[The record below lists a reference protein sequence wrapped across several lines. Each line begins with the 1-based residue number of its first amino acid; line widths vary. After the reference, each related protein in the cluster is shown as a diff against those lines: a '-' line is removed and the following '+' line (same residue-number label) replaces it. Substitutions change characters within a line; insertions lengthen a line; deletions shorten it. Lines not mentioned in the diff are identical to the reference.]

1 MKQKK
6 HAEMTHDERV
16 DEFWLYFHDYNNSE
30 YTLVPLILAA
40 GDFFD
45 AVFGPERC
53 NQGMSNLL
61 GHNLAGDDPD
71 KWREGLEDAQSA
83 FLTEAFVGDLLQ
95 ELSAYGQFGICLSA
109 ETADSEAMVADRL
122 SKFLEQ
128 GASLL
133 ALCPLNDWLGKER
146 SVDLEQTIMLALN
159 RWELDHGQPVKPE
172 ALAIFGGVTIG
183 RMRNIISGKTAEL
196 PKRSDG
202 VPAKNAL
209 KWLDKKFEFYPSIW
223 RTDRPDVREAAE
235 HENITTI
242 FDPLFVPKARDGS
255 IFHPGLGRSG
265 TFTVGEKGFEKDFPD
280 FDSAL
285 EALQAM
291 PSARWRRPGP
301 NGGGWGLVTAVG
313 WARFTR
319 YELERI
325 AISSEDEGSKS

>member
-16 DEFWLYFHDYNNSE
+16 DEFLNYFHDYNSSE
-30 YTLVPLILAA
+30 YTLVPLILSA
-40 GDFFD
+40 GDFFE

-53 NQGMSNLL
+53 NQGMSYIL
-61 GHNLAGDDPD
+61 GHSLAGDDPD
-71 KWREGLEDAQSA
+71 KWREGLEDAQSLL
-83 FLTEAFVGDLLQ
+83 LTEAFVGDLLR

-109 ETADSEAMVADRL
+109 ETTDSEATVSDRL
-122 SKFLEQ
+122 NELLKE

-146 SVDLEQTIMLALN
+146 PVELEQTIMLALN
-159 RWELDHGQPVKPE
+159 RWELDHGQPVEPE

-183 RMRNIISGKTAEL
+183 RMRNMISGKSAVL
-196 PKRSDG
+196 PKHSG
-202 VPAKNAL
+202 KIPALNAL
-209 KWLDKKFEFYPSIW
+209 KWLDDKFEFYPSIW
-223 RTDRPDVREAAE
+223 RTDRPDVREAVEAE
-235 HENITTI
+235 DRVTI
-242 FDPLFVPKARDGS
+242 SAPIFVPRSRDGS
-255 IFHPGLGRSG
+255 VFHPGLERAGI
-265 TFTVGEKGFEKDFPD
+265 FTVGEKGFERDFPD

-291 PSARWRRPGP
+291 PTARWRRPGP

-319 YELERI
+319 YELEMV
-325 AISSEDEGSKS
+325 AKSSEDKGSKF